1 MNENQK
7 LMYIVVLLISLAFG
21 LYLIIPKVNESYATY
36 KQIEEKQAKVQSTQ
50 KQIDDI
56 KAQKQAYEKEE
67 KSATKPV
74 YKSDLA
80 TLDAMA
86 SFGIMFEDVIQA
98 AKYNGLKLRSIEY
111 AQNPPDDIITQN
123 VISDYNICAVK
134 MQLIGSYAQFRSYFE
149 DIANYPYLINLDKI
163 SIFPYEADKKIL
175 IADVQVNLYSEKNA
189 EQKAAYQ
196 ASIDAEN
203 KGDEAVEGSAAAD
216 AIQGAAQ

>member
-7 LMYIVVLLISLAFG
+7 LMYILIILISLAFG
-21 LYLIIPKVNESYATY
+21 LYLIIPKVNESYSTY
-36 KQIEEKQAKVQSTQ
+36 TQIEEKQKKLQSTQ
-50 KQIDDI
+50 KQIEDI

-74 YKSDLA
+74 YKTDLA

-111 AQNPPDDIITQN
+111 SQNPADDVVTQN
-123 VISDYNICAVK
+123 VLSDYNICAIK
-134 MQLIGSYAQFRSYFE
+134 MQLIGTYAQFRSYFD

-163 SIFPYEADKKIL
+163 SIFPYDGDKKIL
-175 IADVQVNLYSEKNA
+175 IADVQINLYAEKNA

-196 ASIDAEN
+196 AAKDAEN
-203 KGDEAVEGSAAAD
+203 RGDEAVEGSAAAD
-216 AIQGAAQ
+216 AIQGAQ

>member
-7 LMYIVVLLISLAFG
+7 LLYILIILISLAFG
-21 LYLIIPKVNESYATY
+21 LYLIIPKVNESYSTY
-36 KQIEEKQAKVQSTQ
+36 TQIEEKQKKLQSTQ
-50 KQIDDI
+50 KQIEDI

-111 AQNPPDDIITQN
+111 SQNPADDVIAQN
-123 VISDYNICAVK
+123 VLSDYNVCAIK
-134 MQLIGSYAQFRSYFE
+134 MQLIGTYAQFRSYFD

-163 SIFPYEADKKIL
+163 SIFPYDGDKKIL
-175 IADVQVNLYSEKNA
+175 IADVQINLYAEKNA
-189 EQKAAYQ
+189 EQKAAFQ
-196 ASIDAEN
+196 AAQDAEN
-203 KGDEAVEGSAAAD
+203 RGDEAVEGSAAAD
-216 AIQGAAQ
+216 AIQGAQ

>member
-7 LMYIVVLLISLAFG
+7 LMYILIILISLAFG
-21 LYLIIPKVNESYATY
+21 LYLIIPKVNESYSTY
-36 KQIEEKQAKVQSTQ
+36 TQIEEKQKKLQSTQ
-50 KQIDDI
+50 KQIEDI

-74 YKSDLA
+74 YKTDLA

-111 AQNPPDDIITQN
+111 SQNPADDVVTQN
-123 VISDYNICAVK
+123 VLSDYNICAIK
-134 MQLIGSYAQFRSYFE
+134 MQLIGSYAQFRSYFD

-163 SIFPYEADKKIL
+163 SIFPYDGDKKIL
-175 IADVQVNLYSEKNA
+175 IADVQINLYAEKNA

-196 ASIDAEN
+196 AAKDAEN
-203 KGDEAVEGSAAAD
+203 RGDEAVEGSAAAD
-216 AIQGAAQ
+216 AIQGAQ

>member
-7 LMYIVVLLISLAFG
+7 LLYILIILISLAFG
-21 LYLIIPKVNESYATY
+21 LYLIIPKVNESYSTY
-36 KQIEEKQAKVQSTQ
+36 TQIEEKQKKLQSTQ
-50 KQIDDI
+50 KQIEDI

-67 KSATKPV
+67 KSSTKPV

-86 SFGIMFEDVIQA
+86 SFGVMFEDVIQA

-111 AQNPPDDIITQN
+111 SQNPADDVVTQN
-123 VISDYNICAVK
+123 VLSDYNICAIK
-134 MQLIGSYAQFRSYFE
+134 MQLIGTYAQFRSYFD

-163 SIFPYEADKKIL
+163 SIFPYDGDKKIL
-175 IADVQVNLYSEKNA
+175 IADVQINLYAEKNA

-196 ASIDAEN
+196 AAKDAEN
-203 KGDEAVEGSAAAD
+203 RGDEAVEGSAAAD
-216 AIQGAAQ
+216 AIQGAQ

>member
-7 LMYIVVLLISLAFG
+7 LLYILIILISLAFG
-21 LYLIIPKVNESYATY
+21 LYLIIPKVNESYSTY
-36 KQIEEKQAKVQSTQ
+36 TQIEEKQKKLQSTQ
-50 KQIDDI
+50 KQIEDI

-67 KSATKPV
+67 KSSTKPV

-111 AQNPPDDIITQN
+111 SQNPADDVIAQN
-123 VISDYNICAVK
+123 VLSDYNVCAIK
-134 MQLIGSYAQFRSYFE
+134 MQLIGTYAQFRSYFD

-163 SIFPYEADKKIL
+163 SIFPYDGDKKIL
-175 IADVQVNLYSEKNA
+175 IADVQINLYAEKNA

-196 ASIDAEN
+196 AAKDAEN
-203 KGDEAVEGSAAAD
+203 RGDEAVEGSAAAD
-216 AIQGAAQ
+216 AIQGAQ

>member
-1 MNENQK
+1 
-7 LMYIVVLLISLAFG
+7 MYILIILISLAFG
-21 LYLIIPKVNESYATY
+21 LYLIIPKVNESYSTY
-36 KQIEEKQAKVQSTQ
+36 TQIEEKQKKLQSTQ
-50 KQIDDI
+50 KQIEDI

-74 YKSDLA
+74 YKTDLA

-111 AQNPPDDIITQN
+111 SQNPADDVVTQN
-123 VISDYNICAVK
+123 VLSDYNICAIK
-134 MQLIGSYAQFRSYFE
+134 MQLIGTYAQFRSYFD

-163 SIFPYEADKKIL
+163 SIFPYDGDKKIL
-175 IADVQVNLYSEKNA
+175 IADVQINLYAEKNA

-196 ASIDAEN
+196 AAKDAEN
-203 KGDEAVEGSAAAD
+203 RGDEAVEGSAAAD
-216 AIQGAAQ
+216 AIQGAQ